1 MSRITK
7 KNVTRLKL
15 FRKYK
20 KKLDKIFIFDRVSTK
35 CMIYIIYYTMKSND
49 IVVWIYESD
58 IVIILKNK
66 DNYGC

>member
-1 MSRITK
+1 
-7 KNVTRLKL
+7 
-15 FRKYK
+15 
-20 KKLDKIFIFDRVSTK
+20 
-35 CMIYIIYYTMKSND
+35 MIYIIYYTMKSND